1 MEKKNLLKLNTL
13 ILVFLLLFSIFAPS
27 VAAFSVSG
35 QSAILM
41 EQESGRVLYE
51 KDAHKQLRIASITKI
66 MTTIIAIESGMMEET
81 VVISSNA
88 FRTEGSSLFLRLR
101 EKIKLEDLVYGL
113 MLRSGNDAA
122 VAIAEH
128 VGGSLD
134 GFIYLMNE
142 KAKEIGMSKTI
153 FNNPHGL
160 DDHEEHYSTSYDM
173 ALLTRYAM
181 KNETYQ
187 KITATKSYRA
197 PQDGEDWDR
206 IWQNKNRL
214 LTQLYKYSTGGKT
227 GYTKR
232 AKRTLVST
240 AAKDGIKLIAVTLN
254 AHSDWQDH
262 MNMFNW
268 GFETFEV
275 LPVVEAGVVNN
286 LEDDFYKN
294 KVSADYTFEYPLT
307 KEEKSQL
314 NKKITLYNPPKENEW
329 QVKGVPN
336 PVGKITIQL
345 EGTII
350 GEVPLSFVGELKE
363 KKGLWS
369 RLIELIF
376 LRLGV
381 MNDG

>member
-13 ILVFLLLFSIFAPS
+13 ILVFLLLFLIFAPS

-66 MTTIIAIESGMMEET
+66 MTTIIAIESAMMEET
-81 VVISSNA
+81 VVVSSNA
-88 FRTEGSSLFLRLR
+88 FRTEGSSLFLRLG

-336 PVGKITIQL
+336 PIGKITIQL